1 MASIF
6 FTECLPALQFFDDEY
21 RDCLVAR
28 SVSAHC
34 PDAIRIAMAMR
45 DGPNDGPRVGQVDDL
60 SKAGPWPSGLIPMPI
75 CYQNINRGSMR
86 TLSHCSAATGV

>member
-1 MASIF
+1 MMASIF

-45 DGPNDGPRVGQVDDL
+45 DGRNDSPRVG
-60 SKAGPWPSGLIPMPI
+60 
-75 CYQNINRGSMR
+75 
-86 TLSHCSAATGV
+86 